1 MYKTYVLGISLLLV
15 AIFAVAAVPG
25 LQVSSQDQG
34 LQYHS
39 QVCVYKNSE
48 LVDCSSNL
56 LYDDGKDLIE
66 QYLGDTGGTSD
77 EVDQIQLCNATAG
90 CGQPQADAGETFNAL
105 NSCGMAQATG
115 GYNNIGTGNW
125 SISQT
130 FQASCD
136 NIQTNLTRLRN
147 SAGTNFAGNNFTL
160 VTLQTD
166 DIVNV
171 TWTIWVT

>member
-25 LQVSSQDQG
+25 LQMSAQAQG
-34 LQYHS
+34 VQYHS
-39 QVCVYKNSE
+39 DVCVYKNDE
-48 LVDCSSNL
+48 LIDCSHNI
-56 LYDDGKDLIE
+56 LYNTGKELIE
-66 QYLGDTGGTSD
+66 DLLGDNTGTSAD
-77 EVDQIQLCNATAG
+77 YIQLCNATAG
-90 CGQPQADAGETFNAL
+90 CGVPQADAGETYNAL
-105 NSCGMAQATG
+105 NACGLAQAQGIYNGGLTG
-115 GYNNIGTGNW
+115 SGNW

-136 NIQTNLTRLRN
+136 NVQTNVTRLRT
-147 SAGTNFAGNNFTL
+147 SGGTNFAGNNFTL